1 MKIKFLGTGTSQGVP
16 VIGCTCAVC
25 VSQDTKNKRLRSSA
39 LIKISNKNIL
49 IDTGP
54 DLRQQALK
62 NKINKIDYVLYT
74 HAHRDHVSGIDEL
87 RSFNFIQ
94 KKSIKAYGNKELVN
108 QLKNDYSYIF
118 SDFKYP
124 GLPEVELNKVN
135 KNFYLDD
142 IEIVPI
148 KVKHHK
154 LNILGYRIGNLTYI
168 TDAKTISD
176 NQLKKINGSQ
186 ILVINCL
193 QIKEHL
199 SHLNMEEVLSLI
211 RKIEVKKIYLIH
223 ISHNL
228 GLHDEINKSLPD
240 NIELA
245 YDNLEIIL

>member
-25 VSQDTKNKRLRSSA
+25 LSQDTKNKRLRSSA

-142 IEIVPI
+142 IEIIPI

>member
-1 MKIKFLGTGTSQGVP
+1 LKIKFLGTGTSQGVP

-142 IEIVPI
+142 IEIIPI

-211 RKIEVKKIYLIH
+211 RKIEVKKVYLIH

-240 NIELA
+240 NVELA

>member
-25 VSQDTKNKRLRSSA
+25 VSKDTKNKRLRSSA

-142 IEIVPI
+142 IEIIPI

>member
-108 QLKNDYSYIF
+108 QLENDYSYIF

-142 IEIVPI
+142 IEIIPI

>member
-25 VSQDTKNKRLRSSA
+25 VSQNTKNKRLRSSA

-142 IEIVPI
+142 IEIIPI

-211 RKIEVKKIYLIH
+211 RKIEVKKVYLIH

-240 NIELA
+240 NVELA

>member
-1 MKIKFLGTGTSQGVP
+1 LKIKFLGTGTSQGVP

-142 IEIVPI
+142 IEIIPI

>member
-142 IEIVPI
+142 IEIIPI

-168 TDAKTISD
+168 TDAKTIND

-211 RKIEVKKIYLIH
+211 KKIEVKKVYLIH

>member
-25 VSQDTKNKRLRSSA
+25 LSQDTKNKRLRSSA

-142 IEIVPI
+142 IEIIPI

-211 RKIEVKKIYLIH
+211 RKIEVKKVYLIH

-240 NIELA
+240 NVELA

>member
-94 KKSIKAYGNKELVN
+94 KKSIKAYGNKELIN

-142 IEIVPI
+142 IEIIPI

-211 RKIEVKKIYLIH
+211 RKIEVKKVYLIH

-240 NIELA
+240 NVELA

>member
-1 MKIKFLGTGTSQGVP
+1 M
-16 VIGCTCAVC
+16 
-25 VSQDTKNKRLRSSA
+25 
-39 LIKISNKNIL
+39 
-49 IDTGP
+49 
-54 DLRQQALK
+54 
-62 NKINKIDYVLYT
+62 
-74 HAHRDHVSGIDEL
+74 
-87 RSFNFIQ
+87 
-94 KKSIKAYGNKELVN
+94 N

-142 IEIVPI
+142 IEIIPI

-211 RKIEVKKIYLIH
+211 RKIEVKKVYLIH

-240 NIELA
+240 NVELA

>member
-16 VIGCTCAVC
+16 VIGCECPVC
-25 VSQDTKNKRLRSSA
+25 ISEETKNKRLRSSA
-39 LIKISNKNIL
+39 LIRILNKNIL

-94 KKSIKAYGNKELVN
+94 KKEIKAFGNIELVN
-108 QLKNDYSYIF
+108 QLKKDYSYIF

-124 GLPEVELNKVN
+124 GLPEVELYKVE
-135 KNFYLDD
+135 KNFFIEE
-142 IEIVPI
+142 IEIIPI
-148 KVKHHK
+148 NVKHHK
-154 LNILGYRIGNLTYI
+154 LNILGYRIGNFTYI

-176 NQLKKINGSQ
+176 DELKKINGSQ

-199 SHLNMEEVLSLI
+199 SHLNISEVLSLI
-211 RKIEVKKIYLIH
+211 RKIKVDKVYLTH

-228 GLHDEINKSLPD
+228 GLHHEINKKLPE
-240 NIELA
+240 NVELA
-245 YDNLEIIL
+245 YDNLEINL

>member
-108 QLKNDYSYIF
+108 QLENDYSYIF

-142 IEIVPI
+142 IEIIPI

-211 RKIEVKKIYLIH
+211 RKIEVKKVYLIH

-240 NIELA
+240 NVELA

>member
-25 VSQDTKNKRLRSSA
+25 VSKDTKNKRLRSSA

-108 QLKNDYSYIF
+108 QLENDYSYIF

-142 IEIVPI
+142 IEIIPI

-240 NIELA
+240 NVELA

>member
-142 IEIVPI
+142 IEIIPI

-240 NIELA
+240 NVELA

>member
-142 IEIVPI
+142 IEIIPI

>member
-108 QLKNDYSYIF
+108 RLKNDYSYIF

-142 IEIVPI
+142 IEIIPI

-211 RKIEVKKIYLIH
+211 RKIEVKKVYLIH

-240 NIELA
+240 NVELA

>member
-142 IEIVPI
+142 IEIIPI

-211 RKIEVKKIYLIH
+211 RKIEVKKVYLIH

-240 NIELA
+240 NVELA

>member
-108 QLKNDYSYIF
+108 QLENDYSYIF

-142 IEIVPI
+142 IEIIPI

-240 NIELA
+240 NVELA

>member
-142 IEIVPI
+142 IEIIPI

-228 GLHDEINKSLPD
+228 GLHEEINKSLPD